1 MGKLQNRVRFGKLE
15 NGKKLKIWNIKFITD
30 YLLGLETHEKSEA
43 TEIQIQCNRY
53 WSSEEWQATHLFK
66 DTKPNF

>member
-30 YLLGLETHEKSEA
+30 YFLGLETHEKS
-43 TEIQIQCNRY
+43 TVIQIQIQCNTGLVWTGRLRI
-53 WSSEEWQATHLFK
+53 SLK